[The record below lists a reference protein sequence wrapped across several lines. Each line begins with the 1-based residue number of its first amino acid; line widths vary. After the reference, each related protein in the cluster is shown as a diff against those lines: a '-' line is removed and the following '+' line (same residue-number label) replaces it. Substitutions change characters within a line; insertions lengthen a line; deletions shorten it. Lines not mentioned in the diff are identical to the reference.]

1 MGSGVQRCN
10 IVNLAMLFPGDA
22 MMMKILAA
30 VLQMLTVGVLI
41 ALAGP
46 AAAQQA
52 YPSKPIRII
61 IPFPPGASNDIL
73 GRLVGKKLTD
83 TLGVQTIVD
92 NRGGASTIIGA
103 SALLKSPPDGY
114 TIMVTSS
121 THIITP
127 LLMSTPYDAVNDFA
141 AVTTID
147 SSDYVLVVHPSLP
160 ASTLREFIALA
171 KAKPGQLN
179 YASSAKGSGNHLSA
193 ELLAMRTGIKLQHV
207 PYKGGGPA
215 VIDLMAGQVQMFFNS
230 PSSIVPYVKNGRLKA
245 IAVTGERRMPALP
258 NVPTFAESGLPDFYV
273 KSWHGI
279 LAPLATPRAIID
291 KLATE
296 VAKILALPDTVKS
309 LASLGM
315 VPFSSTPEQFAALLR
330 SDTVRFAEV
339 IKAANIEAD

>member
-1 MGSGVQRCN
+1 M
-10 IVNLAMLFPGDA
+10 I
-22 MMMKILAA
+22 KIFAA
-30 VLQMLTVGVLI
+30 ALQILTMGVLI

-46 AAAQQA
+46 AAAQKA

-61 IPFPPGASNDIL
+61 VPFPPGASNDIL
-73 GRLVGKKLTD
+73 ARLIGKKLTD

-114 TIMVTSS
+114 TIMVTSG

-127 LLMSTPYDAVNDFA
+127 LLMPTPYDAVKDFV
-141 AVTTID
+141 AVATID
-147 SSDYVLVVHPSLP
+147 SIDYVLVVHPSLP
-160 ASTLREFIALA
+160 ANNLKEFIALA
-171 KAKPGQLN
+171 RARPGQIN

-193 ELLAMRTGIKLQHV
+193 EMLAMRTGIKMQHI

-230 PSSIVPYVKNGRLKA
+230 PSSMVPYIKSGKLKA
-245 IAVTGERRMPALP
+245 LAVTGEGRLPALP
-258 NVPTFAESGLPDFYV
+258 NVPTFTESGLPNFDV

-279 LAPLATPRAIID
+279 LAPPATPKAIVDI
-291 KLATE
+291 LSAQI
-296 VAKILALPDTVKS
+296 AKILAMPDTIEA

-315 VPFSSTPEQFAALLR
+315 TPLISTPEQFAALMR

-339 IKAANIEAD
+339 IKAGNVKAD

>member
-1 MGSGVQRCN
+1 M
-10 IVNLAMLFPGDA
+10 A
-22 MMMKILAA
+22 
-30 VLQMLTVGVLI
+30 TLI

-61 IPFPPGASNDIL
+61 VPFPPGASNDIL
-73 GRLVGKKLTD
+73 ARLVGKKLTD
-83 TLGVQTIVD
+83 MLGVQTIVD

-103 SALLKSPPDGY
+103 VALLKSAPDGY

-127 LLMSTPYDAVNDFA
+127 LLMPTPYDAVNDFA

-147 SSDYVLVVHPSLP
+147 SSDYLLVVHPSLP
-160 ASTLREFIALA
+160 ANTLREFIALA
-171 KAKPGQLN
+171 KAKPGQIN

-207 PYKGGGPA
+207 PYKGGGQA

-230 PSSIVPYVKNGRLKA
+230 PSSTVPYVKSGKLKA
-245 IAVTGERRMPALP
+245 IAVTAERRMPALP
-258 NVPTFAESGLPDFYV
+258 AVPTFAESGLPDFEV

-279 LAPLATPRAIID
+279 LAPLATPKAIID
-291 KLATE
+291 KLAAE
-296 VAKILALPDTVKS
+296 VTKILAMPDTVES
-309 LASLGM
+309 LVSLGM
-315 VPFSSTPEQFAALLR
+315 APFSTSPEQFAALLR

-339 IKAANIEAD
+339 IKAANIKAD

>member
-1 MGSGVQRCN
+1 VEH
-10 IVNLAMLFPGDA
+10 
-22 MMMKILAA
+22 LAA
-30 VLQMLTVGVLI
+30 ALQLLF
-41 ALAGP
+41 LAGLVAP

-83 TLGVQTIVD
+83 TLGVQTIAD
-92 NRGGASTIIGA
+92 NRGGASTIIG
-103 SALLKSPPDGY
+103 STTLLKSPPDGY
-114 TIMVTSS
+114 TIMATSS

-127 LLMSTPYDAVNDFA
+127 LLMTTPYDAVNDFA

-147 SSDYVLVVHPSLP
+147 SSDYVLVVHPALP
-160 ASTLREFIALA
+160 ANTLKEFIALA
-171 KAKPGQLN
+171 KARPGQLN

-193 ELLAMRTGIKLQHV
+193 ELLAMKTGIRMQHV

-230 PSSIVPYVKNGRLKA
+230 PSSMVPYIQAGKLKA
-245 IAVTGERRMPALP
+245 IAVTGERRMRALP
-258 NVPTFAESGLPDFYV
+258 RVPTFAESGMADFYV

-279 LAPLATPRAIID
+279 LAPLATPKPIID
-291 KLATE
+291 RLAAE
-296 VAKILALPDTVKS
+296 VARILAMPDTIES
-309 LASLGM
+309 LAALGM

-339 IKAANIEAD
+339 IKAANIKPD